1 MTAFTRCVFV
11 HLAALTAS
19 GCGLLPV
26 THTLARSPDG
36 RHTASVYRAFS
47 IDPPDDHLYLSSD
60 GRRETELM
68 ALAPDMDWCQTIV
81 WAADSRHV
89 GFLINEQRLAVFDAA
104 TGEHTAMLVLV
115 PDTMAWG
122 PIAARD
128 VRFEAGGTRVSFER
142 FERPVA
148 RIQGRNGQVDT
159 HTVWRRRGQAIVQ
172 PARALGREVL
182 TIPTA
187 RLTVRLIDRGTSRP
201 VTSGWIHL
209 AKDERRSISLRARPD
224 SRGLLRLP
232 AFEAGPLATV
242 EAQYQGGPHTV
253 LHDVSIAERPVEI
266 ALASR

>member
-1 MTAFTRCVFV
+1 MK
-11 HLAALTAS
+11 ALTRRVVVYLTALS
-19 GCGLLPV
+19 AGGCGLLPV

-47 IDPPDDHLYLSSD
+47 IDPPDDHLYFSSD
-60 GRRETELM
+60 SRREAELM

-81 WAADSRHV
+81 WAANSRHV

-128 VRFEAGGTRVSFER
+128 IRFEADGTRVSFER

-148 RIQGRNGQVDT
+148 RIQGRDGPVET
-159 HTVWRRRGQAIVQ
+159 HIVWPRRGQTILK

-182 TIPTA
+182 KISTA
-187 RLTVRLIDRGTSRP
+187 RLAVRLIDRGTSQP
-201 VTSGWIHL
+201 IKSGWIHL
-209 AKDERRSISLRARPD
+209 AKDERRSISLRVRPD
-224 SRGLLRLP
+224 RRGILRLP
-232 AFEAGPLATV
+232 AFEDGPLATV

-253 LHDVSIAERPVEI
+253 QHDVSITEQPVEI
-266 ALASR
+266 TLASK